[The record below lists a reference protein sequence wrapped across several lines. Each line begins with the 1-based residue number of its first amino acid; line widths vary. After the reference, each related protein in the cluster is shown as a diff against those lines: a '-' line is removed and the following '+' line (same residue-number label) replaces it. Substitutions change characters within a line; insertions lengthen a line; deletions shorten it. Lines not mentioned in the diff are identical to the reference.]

1 MIERMVKATVI
12 CRKEDQ
18 IATLKGLRK
27 LGVMHIDQVQNPC
40 STEVTAVKE
49 GLEKVNQ
56 SIFILSETKTS
67 EEAKTYSKANPK
79 ILTDFLIRTIDEN
92 NSLQKEIEIK
102 EKSLE
107 KLLPWGN
114 FSFDSIEKLE
124 ACGVYVY
131 LCSSAKK
138 EVEKFRSKGVIEIIS
153 KNKGRYYFVL
163 ISKEKHKKDEL
174 PLDSLPTAKTSLNDL
189 EWEIETIN
197 DMIQEN
203 RKLIDDLSA
212 NLEIIKE
219 YKTKLEEAL
228 EFCVS
233 KETLEKEKNLVYIK
247 GYIPKKKEH
256 LFLSTAKKDGWGVLL
271 EKPKE
276 EDIVPTCL
284 NIPKAFRMSKPIF
297 DFLGISPGYKEWDIS
312 WCFLIFLGIFFALI
326 IGDAGYGVI
335 FLLVGIVLK
344 FFLKRNK
351 NAQLT
356 LNLFIFFSILTI
368 IWGSMTGTYFGVA
381 EKALPKQMH
390 GLDFLSNPE
399 TKNRNLQLICFL
411 VAAIHLSLARIW
423 KFLIIMRYSI
433 RALGQLGWAL
443 VIWGNFFTAVKL
455 ILFPDMAFPA
465 FVFWL
470 YGVGVGFILLFY
482 VHWNKPEAIFETPLS
497 LIQSFVDVLSYIRLF
512 AVGIAAVY
520 IAENFNMMG
529 EQVVEISHWLAVFAF
544 IILIA
549 GHSLNIVLG
558 LMAVLIHGIRL
569 NALEFSNH
577 MELKWAGIQYKPFKK
592 RIYNLKKT

>member
-1 MIERMVKATVI
+1 MIERMVKTTVI

-18 IATLKGLRK
+18 ITALKGLRK
-27 LGVMHIDQVQNPC
+27 LGIMHIEQVPNPS
-40 STEVTAVKE
+40 STEVTAVKA

-67 EEAKTYSKANPK
+67 EEAKTYSKSNPK

-92 NSLQKEIEIK
+92 NSLRKEIEIK
-102 EKSLE
+102 EKDLE

-124 ACGVYVY
+124 SKGIYVY
-131 LCSSAKK
+131 LCSSGKK
-138 EVEKFRSKGVIEIIS
+138 ELLEIKSRGVVEIIS
-153 KNKGRYYFVL
+153 ENKGRYYFVL

-174 PLDSLPTAKTSLNDL
+174 PLAQLPTAKTSFNDL

-197 DMIQEN
+197 DMILEN

-212 NLEIIKE
+212 NLGTIKE
-219 YKTKLEEAL
+219 YKAKLEEAL
-228 EFCVS
+228 EFRVN
-233 KETLEKEKNLVYIK
+233 KESLGKEKNLVYIK
-247 GYIPKKKEH
+247 GYVPKKKEH
-256 LFLSTAKKDGWGVLL
+256 LLISTAKKDGWAVLL

-276 EDIVPTCL
+276 EDLVPTSL
-284 NIPKAFRMSKPIF
+284 NIPRAFKISRPIF
-297 DFLGISPGYKEWDIS
+297 NFLGISPGYKEWDIS

-326 IGDAGYGVI
+326 VGDAGYGVI
-335 FLLVGIVLK
+335 FLLVGLVLK
-344 FFLKRNK
+344 LFLKGNQ
-351 NAQLT
+351 NAQLP

-368 IWGSMTGTYFGVA
+368 VWGSLTGTYFGVA
-381 EKALPKQMH
+381 EKALPKEMH
-390 GLDFLSNPE
+390 GLEFLTNPA

-411 VAAIHLSLARIW
+411 LAAVHLSLARIW
-423 KFLIIMRYSI
+423 KALIMMRYSI
-433 RALGQLGWAL
+433 RALGQVGWAL
-443 VIWGNFFTAVKL
+443 VIWGNFFMAIKL
-455 ILFPDMAFPA
+455 ILFPDMAFPI

-529 EQVVEISHWLAVFAF
+529 RQVVEVSHWLAILAF
-544 IILIA
+544 IILLA
-549 GHSLNIVLG
+549 GHSLNIMLG

-569 NALEFSNH
+569 NTLEFSNH
-577 MELKWAGIQYKPFKK
+577 MELKWTGVQYKPFKK
-592 RIYNLKKT
+592 RIYNLKNI